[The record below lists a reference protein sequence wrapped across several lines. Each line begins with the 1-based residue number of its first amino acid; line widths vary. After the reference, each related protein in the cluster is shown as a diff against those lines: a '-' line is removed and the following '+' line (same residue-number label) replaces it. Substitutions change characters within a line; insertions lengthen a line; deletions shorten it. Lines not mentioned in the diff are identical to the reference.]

1 MMRSSTMCMPAD
13 RLSREEWGNV
23 VTHGCMVLVFLVWM
37 LFGVPDAWQKQPL
50 YGFGILVFF
59 LCMIAMFSAST
70 LYHAMT
76 PGTRAK
82 EIFHVLDHICI
93 YLAIAGSYTPAVLCV
108 MEGAARIGLLAF
120 QWGMVLIGI
129 FYKCFA
135 RKKNSKLSL
144 ILYLCMGWS
153 VVVLLPQL
161 FQRVSLQFLLL
172 VAGGGVA
179 YSIGAVIYAK
189 NPFAYAH
196 VVWHLFVALASI
208 LQGIGFVYV
217 LL

>member
-1 MMRSSTMCMPAD
+1 
-13 RLSREEWGNV
+13 
-23 VTHGCMVLVFLVWM
+23 
-37 LFGVPDAWQKQPL
+37 
-50 YGFGILVFF
+50 
-59 LCMIAMFSAST
+59 MIAMFSAST

-135 RKKNSKLSL
+135 RKNMQVRNK
-144 ILYLCMGWS
+144 
-153 VVVLLPQL
+153 
-161 FQRVSLQFLLL
+161 F
-172 VAGGGVA
+172 
-179 YSIGAVIYAK
+179 
-189 NPFAYAH
+189 
-196 VVWHLFVALASI
+196 
-208 LQGIGFVYV
+208 
-217 LL
+217 